1 MNTISL
7 RRFTAALASLIVAAS
22 RLSGAD
28 APGET
33 AAAPAPSPEALFH
46 LAECH
51 AEGKVVAKDEA
62 KASALFQQ
70 AAEAGLAR
78 AQHRLGHLAREKGD
92 YDAAAKWLRL
102 AAAQGYQPAQ
112 EELWILYVIGKALP
126 ADTAELV
133 RWHHTAAR
141 IGFLKTMT
149 VSNKAPLPDRQ
160 HALGLRYRMGEGVK
174 QDYAEA
180 ARWFR
185 LAAVQGHARA
195 QCELALLYAIGLGVI
210 PDRIE
215 AFKWA
220 SIAAASGEA
229 ELIRTRDIL
238 ARELSG
244 EEIAEGQ
251 RRAVGVPAPPRPKGI
266 QVAQN

>member
-1 MNTISL
+1 MKTTQL
-7 RRFTAALASLIVAAS
+7 CRLTAAAAALIVAAS
-22 RLSGAD
+22 PLSGAD
-28 APGET
+28 TSGEP
-33 AAAPAPSPEALFH
+33 AAVPVPSPEAIFH

-62 KASALFQQ
+62 KALALYRQ

-78 AQHRLGHLAREKGD
+78 AQHRLGHLARAQGD
-92 YDAAAKWLRL
+92 YEEAAKWLRL
-102 AAAQGYQPAQ
+102 AAAQNYPPAQ
-112 EELWILYVIGKALP
+112 EELWILYVIGKAEP
-126 ADTAELV
+126 ADTTELV
-133 RWHHTAAR
+133 RWHHMAAR

-149 VSNKAPLPDRQ
+149 VADNAPLPDRQ
-160 HALGLRYRMGEGVK
+160 YALGLRHRMGQGVK

-180 ARWFR
+180 AKWFR

-195 QCELALLYAIGLGVI
+195 QSELALLYAIGLGVL

-220 SIAAASGEA
+220 SIAAASGDA

-251 RRAVGVPAPPRPKGI
+251 RRAVGVPTPPKPKGI